1 MAADRRR
8 VVKAPVGE
16 WADRRAC
23 VEVEPA
29 MFFVERGDTAGANR
43 AKAICAGCEVRAE
56 CLAYALTSPRERFGI
71 WGGLTVKDRRSLHLG
86 DPIPPVRFT
95 EMPAPVESFDRRR
108 RAIPHGTE
116 AGYRG
121 HQRHGEAP
129 CDQCRAAHSQFQ
141 KSKPSYQ
148 ARLAERRAV
157 AS

>member
-1 MAADRRR
+1 
-8 VVKAPVGE
+8 VKAPVGE

-29 MFFVERGDTAGANR
+29 MFFVERGDNAGANR

-71 WGGLTVKDRRSLHLG
+71 WGGLSTNDRVSLHLG
-86 DPIPPVRFT
+86 DLIPAVRFDEPPPPPVERI
-95 EMPAPVESFDRRR
+95 DRRR
-108 RAIPHGTE
+108 RTIPHGTE

-121 HQRHGEAP
+121 HQRHGEAT
-129 CDQCRAAHSQFQ
+129 CQECRAGHSHFE

-148 ARLAERRAV
+148 ARLAERRTV